1 MAVSKTKAKFV
12 DVARQLFAKKGLES
26 TTMNDIAL
34 ASGKGRR
41 TLYTYFNNKD
51 EIFLAV
57 IEVELDLLSTR
68 VTDAANSKMELE
80 DKLVEC
86 IYAHLGAIKEVVGRN
101 GSLRADFFRN
111 IWMVERVRKHFDQKE
126 RDFIIRIL
134 KEGVSTGRFVVED
147 VPLVADVIHYCIK
160 GMEVPYIYGRIGVG
174 LNKDDTRIIVKRL
187 IRRALRTDEMEY

>member
-160 GMEVPYIYGRIGVG
+160 GLEVPYIYGRIGVG
-174 LNKDDTRIIVKRL
+174 LNKDDTRILVKRL